1 MPNRCKLYVGAVITA
16 GSLLLGASLL
26 QWTSPEPLHYL
37 AYLALTLLA
46 SLLKLRLPRMTGT
59 YSLNFLFILIGIAH
73 FTLPETLLAG
83 CAAGAFQ
90 TVFNTKQRPT
100 LVQVLFNVGNL
111 SLSMGVCFLAVY
123 GPLSAVLESFRPAAL
138 ALVACLYF
146 VTNTVLV
153 SGVLSLLQGKPLREV
168 CQEWYVWSFPYYL
181 IGAALVGLLPFSDQ
195 SLPPEASLVLMPLL
209 YLMHFYYG
217 LSKELPADGAGPTN
231 KPNEGL
237 ERLSTW
243 AKLYLGAVITMGS
256 ALLAWSLLNWEWKDP
271 MQFLVYLAVVQ
282 MASACKVR
290 LPRITGTISVN
301 FVVLLAAIAELS
313 LPEVVALS
321 AVAAMV
327 QCLWKPKVRPKP
339 IQIPFSVGTMVLS
352 SAFAFTICR
361 LVLDGL
367 LADSLALLFV
377 LATTL
382 LYAGNTI
389 LVSTA
394 WGLAEGV
401 PLRTVWPRCCFWS
414 FPYYLVGAAFAAF
427 IVVTSQEAGWQLS
440 FLALPLMA
448 LVYVSYRLHV
458 GRVAEQG

>member
-1 MPNRCKLYVGAVITA
+1 
-16 GSLLLGASLL
+16 
-26 QWTSPEPLHYL
+26 
-37 AYLALTLLA
+37 
-46 SLLKLRLPRMTGT
+46 
-59 YSLNFLFILIGIAH
+59 
-73 FTLPETLLAG
+73 
-83 CAAGAFQ
+83 
-90 TVFNTKQRPT
+90 
-100 LVQVLFNVGNL
+100 
-111 SLSMGVCFLAVY
+111 MGVCFLAVY
-123 GPLSAVLESFRPAAL
+123 GPLAAVLESFRPAAL

-181 IGAALVGLLPFSDQ
+181 IGAALVGLLPFSGQ

-217 LSKELPADGAGPTN
+217 LSKELPEDGTDPAN
-231 KPNEGL
+231 KPNGEL
-237 ERLSTW
+237 DRLSTS
-243 AKLYLGAVITMGS
+243 AKLYLGAVITAGS
-256 ALLAWSLLNWEWKDP
+256 GLLAWSLLDWEWKDP

-282 MASACKVR
+282 MASTCKVR

-321 AVAAMV
+321 AVAALV

-367 LADSLALLFV
+367 LADSLASFFV

-389 LVSTA
+389 LISTA
-394 WGLAEGV
+394 WGLAEGAAAHRLAAMLLLV
-401 PLRTVWPRCCFWS
+401 FPLLSCRGGFRCFDRRNEPR
-414 FPYYLVGAAFAAF
+414 G
-427 IVVTSQEAGWQLS
+427 G
-440 FLALPLMA
+440 LAA
-448 LVYVSYRLHV
+448 LVACPAAHGFGLCVLPASRRTSGGAGLTLGEDKLRPGPAKSGNALNLSHRGRRSAPGRYRS
-458 GRVAEQG
+458 VAGLLLG